1 MELFY
6 YFWLHHTCIY
16 NIEMSIVQEIKNLKK
31 ELPENVKLI
40 AVSKTKPAE
49 QILEAYQSGHKI
61 FAENKVQELASKFEI
76 LPKDIEWHMV
86 GHLQTNKVK
95 YIAPFVSLIHA
106 VDSLKLLKAIDKEAL
121 KNDRV
126 IPCLLQVKI
135 AQEESK
141 FGLNAAEL
149 EQILNSDEF
158 VKLNNIKIM
167 GLMGM
172 ASYTNDT
179 NIVRDEFKKLVI
191 IFKNIRQSYFSD
203 KPYFKE
209 LSMGMSTDYKIAVE
223 EGSTM
228 IRIGSLIFGE
238 RVYL

>member
-1 MELFY
+1 
-6 YFWLHHTCIY
+6 
-16 NIEMSIVQEIKNLKK
+16 MSIVKNIEKLKK
-31 ELPENVKLI
+31 ELPENVKLV

-61 FAENKVQELASKFEI
+61 FAENKVQELVSKFDI

-95 YIAPFVSLIHA
+95 YIAPFVALIHA

-121 KNDRV
+121 KNNRA

-135 AQEESK
+135 AREQSK
-141 FGLNAAEL
+141 FGLNATSL
-149 EQILNSDEF
+149 ENILGSEDFKNF
-158 VKLNNIKIM
+158 NNIKIL

-179 NIVRDEFKKLVI
+179 DIVRGEFKKLVS
-191 IFKNIRQSYFSD
+191 IFKSIRQSYFLD
-203 KPYFKE
+203 IPYFKE

>member
-1 MELFY
+1 
-6 YFWLHHTCIY
+6 
-16 NIEMSIVQEIKNLKK
+16 
-31 ELPENVKLI
+31 VKLV

-61 FAENKVQELASKFEI
+61 FAENKVQELVSKFEI

-121 KNDRV
+121 KNNRI

-135 AQEESK
+135 AREQSK
-141 FGLNAAEL
+141 FGLNNTEL
-149 EQILNSDEF
+149 EHLLRSEDFKN
-158 VKLNNIKIM
+158 LNNIRIL

-179 NIVRDEFKKLVI
+179 DIVRDEFKKLVS
-191 IFKNIRQSYFSD
+191 IFKSIRQSYFLD
-203 KPYFKE
+203 KSYFKE

>member
-1 MELFY
+1 
-6 YFWLHHTCIY
+6 
-16 NIEMSIVQEIKNLKK
+16 MSVVQEIEKFKSK
-31 ELPENVKLI
+31 LPEDIKLV
-40 AVSKTKPAE
+40 AVSKTKPSE

-61 FAENKVQELASKFEI
+61 FGENKVQELVSKFEI

-126 IPCLLQVKI
+126 ISCLMQLKI
-135 AQEESK
+135 AKEESK
-141 FGLNAAEL
+141 YGLNATEL
-149 EQILNSDEF
+149 EQILKSDDY
-158 VKLNNIKIM
+158 KNLKNIRIL

-172 ASYTNDT
+172 ATYTKDT
-179 NIVRDEFKKLVI
+179 NIVRDEFKKLVS
-191 IFKNIRQSYFSD
+191 IFKNIRKSYFSD
-203 KPYFKE
+203 TSYFKE
-209 LSMGMSTDYKIAVE
+209 LSMGMSSDYKIAVE

-238 RVYL
+238 RVY

>member
-1 MELFY
+1 
-6 YFWLHHTCIY
+6 
-16 NIEMSIVQEIKNLKK
+16 MSIVKNIEKLKS
-31 ELPENVKLI
+31 ELPEDVKLV
-40 AVSKTKPAE
+40 AVSKTKPTE
-49 QILEAYQSGHKI
+49 QILEAYRSGHKI
-61 FAENKVQELASKFEI
+61 FAENKVQELVSKFEI

-95 YIAPFVSLIHA
+95 FIAPFVSFIHA
-106 VDSLKLLKAIDKEAL
+106 VDSLKLLKAINKEAL
-121 KNDRV
+121 KNNRI

-135 AQEESK
+135 AREQSK
-141 FGLNAAEL
+141 FGLNESEL
-149 EQILNSDEF
+149 NHLLGSEDIKNF
-158 VKLNNIKIM
+158 NNIRIL

-172 ASYTNDT
+172 ASYTNDKD
-179 NIVRDEFKKLVI
+179 IVRNEFKKLVS
-191 IFKNIRQSYFSD
+191 IFKSIRQNYFLD